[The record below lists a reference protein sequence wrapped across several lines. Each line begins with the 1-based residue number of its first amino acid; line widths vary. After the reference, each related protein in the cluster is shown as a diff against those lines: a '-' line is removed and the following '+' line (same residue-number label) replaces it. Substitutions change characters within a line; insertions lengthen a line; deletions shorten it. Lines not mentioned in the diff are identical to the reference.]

1 MQQCEDRQEK
11 TREQFGTVGSLMARV
26 WHIPG
31 IKIEK
36 ENSKELRVAVFR
48 AMRDRALHKTMTLG
62 RLTIVP

>member
-1 MQQCEDRQEK
+1 MQQCEDRQK
-11 TREQFGTVGSLMARV
+11 TSEQFGTVGSLTARV

-31 IKIEK
+31 IRIEK
-36 ENSKELRVAVFR
+36 ENSKELLRVAVFR